1 MKRFLERLREQMTT
15 GGNPADPQIGSAGNI
30 AGVQAP
36 LGTKTPIVDN
46 LGNSGN
52 NYIKRNQQ
60 QSGY

>member
-1 MKRFLERLREQMTT
+1 MKRFLERLKEQMTT
-15 GGNPADPQIGSAGNI
+15 GGNPANDQIGSAGNI

-52 NYIKRNQQ
+52 DYIRRNKERA
-60 QSGY
+60 GY